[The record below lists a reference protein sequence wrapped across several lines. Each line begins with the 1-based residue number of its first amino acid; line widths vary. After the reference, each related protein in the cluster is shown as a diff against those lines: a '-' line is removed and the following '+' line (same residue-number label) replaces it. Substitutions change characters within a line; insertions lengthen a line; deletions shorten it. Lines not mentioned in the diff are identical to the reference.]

1 MRKLMAYPNDSLIVP
16 EETLEDRISQLM
28 RMENEYKTYRKAFRE
43 KHKHLVES
51 IKTLKEIISDEVIKN
66 GKTVIVGNMMVEF
79 VPTVAFKKKKEETDE
94 Q

>member
-1 MRKLMAYPNDSLIVP
+1 MRAYPNEALIVP

-28 RMENEYKTYRKAFRE
+28 MMENEYKTYRKAFRE

-51 IKTLKEIISDEVIKN
+51 IKTMKEIISDEVIKN
-66 GKTVIVGNMMVEF
+66 GKTVVVGNMMVEY